1 MPVISTIAAA
11 TARAFGAFKSAA
23 GGAADEFFKYVTLLL
38 HGDGTNGAQN
48 NTFLD
53 SSTNNFTIT
62 RNGNTTQGT
71 FSPFS
76 QTGWSNYFDGSGDY
90 LQLAS
95 NSAFNMNTY
104 CCLETWVC
112 YSTIGTDTLIVGR
125 DSSYWLGYNFPSIGG
140 TANKFVFGINNG
152 SSWQAVSSTTTP
164 VVGVWYHVV
173 GIKDNTTLRIY
184 INGIQ
189 ENTSTFSG
197 TPTTPANVM
206 GIGANQNTQNM
217 AGYLSN
223 TRLVLGASSTVLP
236 YTGNFTPPTSALTAV
251 SGTAL
256 LTCQSNRFR
265 DASSNNFAI
274 TRNGDVSVQ
283 AFSPFAP
290 TAAYSAATVGG
301 SGYFDGSG
309 DYLTVANNAA
319 LYFGTGDFTIE
330 CWVRTSSTIAYQ
342 TIASVYGSPDAN
354 YGWYFALGSTGAG
367 IYFVVGGGSST
378 SVLEAGSG
386 INDGAWHHVAAVR
399 TGTTL
404 STYIDGARVA
414 TTTNSFNV
422 TATSEFRMSG
432 YPTVGSA
439 RDWNGNISGFRII
452 KGSGPYNAT
461 QTTLTVPTAPLTA
474 ITNTSL
480 LLNFTNAGIIDN
492 TAKNV
497 LETVGNAQISTS
509 VKKFGTGS
517 LAFDGTGDVLTAPA
531 SQYTNYINGS
541 GDWTYEFWVYYNAL
555 PSGGTYGASIY
566 AQDDGAG
573 IVSPFNIVQQ
583 GNTWKLWAST
593 NGSAW
598 DIFDNV
604 TLATTSLSTS
614 TWYHIAF
621 VRNAGTLKMYV
632 NGTQAAST
640 TLTANIQTNTTRKLW
655 LFGTWQN
662 NPSNAGGING
672 YIDDLRITKGVA
684 RYTTTFTPPTAAF
697 ADQ

>member
-23 GGAADEFFKYVTLLL
+23 GGAADEFFDYVTLLL

-90 LQLAS
+90 LTAPD
-95 NSAFNMNTY
+95 NAAWDFGTGDFTI
-104 CCLETWVC
+104 ETWV
-112 YSTIGTDTLIVGR
+112 YPTTSGTQRVIASAFSSSGNNGWSFEFTSGNLITLYAQGAFRATSSTAVLANTWTHIAVSRSGTSLRIFINGVLSASAT
-125 DSSYWLGYNFPSIGG
+125 DSTNITGSTGTMTIAATPSG
-140 TANKFVFGINNG
+140 TAVFTGYQSNFRVVTG
-152 SSWQAVSSTTTP
+152 TAV
-164 VVGVWYHVV
+164 
-173 GIKDNTTLRIY
+173 
-184 INGIQ
+184 
-189 ENTSTFSG
+189 
-197 TPTTPANVM
+197 
-206 GIGANQNTQNM
+206 
-217 AGYLSN
+217 
-223 TRLVLGASSTVLP
+223 
-236 YTGNFTPPTSALTAV
+236 YTAAFTPPTSPLTAIANT
-251 SGTAL
+251 SL

-274 TRNGDVSVQ
+274 TVNGDTSVQ

-309 DYLTVANNAA
+309 DYLTVPDNAA
-319 LYFGTGDFTIE
+319 YEVGSDNFTEEFWIYPTSASMTGSIIDKRSSAGNYSE
-330 CWVRTSSTIAYQ
+330 CPQIQIASNQPIAYVSYSGSSWAVNINGSSNVKPYSWNHIALTRSSSTW
-342 TIASVYGSPDAN
+342 TLWLNGAS
-354 YGWYFALGSTGAG
+354 
-367 IYFVVGGGSST
+367 
-378 SVLEAGSG
+378 
-386 INDGAWHHVAAVR
+386 
-399 TGTTL
+399 
-404 STYIDGARVA
+404 
-414 TTTNSFNV
+414 
-422 TATSEFRMSG
+422 
-432 YPTVGSA
+432 VGSA
-439 RDWNGNISGFRII
+439 TSSGTVYAGSSSLVIGAASSAGEVPITGYLSSVRIV
-452 KGSGPYNAT
+452 KGTALYTSAFTP
-461 QTTLTVPTAPLTA
+461 PTAPLTA
-474 ITNTSL
+474 VANTQL
-480 LLNFTNAGIIDN
+480 LLNFTNGGIIDN

>member
-23 GGAADEFFKYVTLLL
+23 GGAADEFFDYVTLLL

-90 LQLAS
+90 LTAPD
-95 NSAFNMNTY
+95 NAAWDFGTGDFTI
-104 CCLETWVC
+104 ETWV
-112 YSTIGTDTLIVGR
+112 YPTTSGTQRVIASAFSSSGNNGWSFEFTSGNLITLYAQGAFRATSSTAVLANTWTHIAVSRSGTSLRIFINGVLSASAT
-125 DSSYWLGYNFPSIGG
+125 DSTNITGSTGTMTIAATPSG
-140 TANKFVFGINNG
+140 TAVFTGYQSNFRVVTG
-152 SSWQAVSSTTTP
+152 TAV
-164 VVGVWYHVV
+164 
-173 GIKDNTTLRIY
+173 
-184 INGIQ
+184 
-189 ENTSTFSG
+189 
-197 TPTTPANVM
+197 
-206 GIGANQNTQNM
+206 
-217 AGYLSN
+217 
-223 TRLVLGASSTVLP
+223 
-236 YTGNFTPPTSALTAV
+236 YTAAFTPPTSPLTAIANT
-251 SGTAL
+251 SL

-274 TRNGDVSVQ
+274 TVNGDTSVQ

-309 DYLTVANNAA
+309 DYLTVPDNAA
-319 LYFGTGDFTIE
+319 YEVGSDNFTEEFWIYPTSASMTGSIIDKRSSAGNYSE
-330 CWVRTSSTIAYQ
+330 CPQIQIASNQPIAYVSYSGSSWAVNINGSSNVKPYSWNHIALTRSSSTW
-342 TIASVYGSPDAN
+342 TLWLNGAS
-354 YGWYFALGSTGAG
+354 
-367 IYFVVGGGSST
+367 
-378 SVLEAGSG
+378 
-386 INDGAWHHVAAVR
+386 
-399 TGTTL
+399 
-404 STYIDGARVA
+404 
-414 TTTNSFNV
+414 
-422 TATSEFRMSG
+422 
-432 YPTVGSA
+432 VGSA
-439 RDWNGNISGFRII
+439 TSSGTVYAGSSSLVIGAASSAGEVPITGYLSSVRIV
-452 KGSGPYNAT
+452 KGTALYTSAFTP
-461 QTTLTVPTAPLTA
+461 PTAPLTA
-474 ITNTSL
+474 VANTQL
-480 LLNFTNAGIIDN
+480 LLNFTNGGIIDN

-672 YIDDLRITKGVA
+672 YIDDLRITKGIA
-684 RYTTTFTPPTAAF
+684 RYTSNFTPPTAAF